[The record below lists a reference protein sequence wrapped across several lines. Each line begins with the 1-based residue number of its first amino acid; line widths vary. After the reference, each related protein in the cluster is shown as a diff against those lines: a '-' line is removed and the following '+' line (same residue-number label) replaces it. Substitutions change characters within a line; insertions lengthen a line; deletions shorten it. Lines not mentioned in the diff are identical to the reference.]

1 MSNRSH
7 QLEQIKRT
15 EKQIKRTAC
24 ADVHCYSNRS
34 IIRMDEDEVEKKHLF
49 IVCSIAISIDSAI
62 ATTDSFIFK

>member
-7 QLEQIKRT
+7 QLEQIKRI

-34 IIRMDEDEVEKKHLF
+34 IIRMDEDEVEKKF
-49 IVCSIAISIDSAI
+49 ICSLCAQ
-62 ATTDSFIFK
+62 